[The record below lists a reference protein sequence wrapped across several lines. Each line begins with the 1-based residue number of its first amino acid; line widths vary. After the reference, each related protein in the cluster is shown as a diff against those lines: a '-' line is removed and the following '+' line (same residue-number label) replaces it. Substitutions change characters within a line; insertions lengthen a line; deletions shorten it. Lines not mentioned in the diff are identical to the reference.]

1 MFVSVV
7 TPNYNHEIYLN
18 QRLET
23 ILNQTFT
30 QMECIV
36 LDDCSSDNSINII
49 EVFSKNNEFIN
60 ILFNTHNSGSTF
72 FQWNKGVSF
81 ANNNLIWIAESDD
94 YADPTFLA
102 SVSKPILDQD
112 DVVLSFCQ
120 SNVVD
125 EFGVFSHIWNN
136 NFTDSHRSSFDQDF
150 IMDGL
155 EFVKLF
161 LIHKNVIPNASAVV
175 FRKDIYEKIGGADE
189 SLKTNGDWLVWL
201 KMLCYGKVAFITK
214 PLNYFRRHSESVIG
228 KLNRIKNE
236 ENYVE
241 QYDRLMRLKFYSFVK
256 FNKIKIE
263 YSVTYIND
271 TYISFDNGN
280 EAIFL
285 FKKRKYFKALKMV
298 FLATFY
304 PNFKTGYI
312 KQLFSFK

>member
-7 TPNYNHEIYLN
+7 TPNYNHEIYLK

-23 ILNQTFT
+23 ILNQTFSGK
-30 QMECIV
+30 ECIV
-36 LDDCSSDNSINII
+36 LDDSSSDNSTNII
-49 EVFSKNNEFIN
+49 ELFSKNNEFIN
-60 ILFNTHNSGSTF
+60 IVFNTYNSGSTF
-72 FQWNKGVSF
+72 SQWNKGVSF
-81 ANNNLIWIAESDD
+81 AKTNLIWIAESDD
-94 YADPTFLA
+94 YADSAFLE
-102 SVSKPILDQD
+102 SVSKPILEQD

-136 NFTDSHRSSFDQDF
+136 NFIDSYRLSFEHDF

-201 KMLCYGKVAFITK
+201 KMLCYGKVAFIAK

-228 KLNRIKNE
+228 KINRVNIK

-256 FNKIKIE
+256 HNKIKIE
-263 YSVTYIND
+263 HSIIYSNN

-285 FKKRKYFKALKMV
+285 FRKRKYFKALKLV
-298 FLATFY
+298 FFATFY